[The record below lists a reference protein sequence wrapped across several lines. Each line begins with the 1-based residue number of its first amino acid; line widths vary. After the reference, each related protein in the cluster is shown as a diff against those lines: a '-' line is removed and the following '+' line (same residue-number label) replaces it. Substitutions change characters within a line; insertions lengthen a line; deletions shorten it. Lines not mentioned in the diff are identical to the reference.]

1 MEANRQQFRFCGE
14 GSKLHGR
21 LPSAISPDCLMR
33 TTSAVLLALLL
44 LAAPGAAQAQFTY
57 TTNNGAITLAEYT
70 GSGGAV
76 AISNFVASIGDYAF
90 SGCTGLTGVTIPDG
104 VTSIGEGVFNDCTS
118 LGSVL
123 FPGSLTNIGYFAFQ
137 GCNGLTTVT
146 LPGSVSSI
154 GYGAFQ
160 LCPSL
165 SSAYFQG
172 NAPDTN
178 SPVFIGFE
186 YATVYYLPGATGWA
200 EFAANTG
207 LSPILWNPMILTGNA
222 GFGLTNNQFRF
233 NVTGTTNIP
242 IVVEACANLAN
253 PVWISLTN
261 VTLTNGLF
269 HFSEP
274 LQAGSPARYY
284 RIGSP

>member
-1 MEANRQQFRFCGE
+1 M
-14 GSKLHGR
+14 K
-21 LPSAISPDCLMR
+21 
-33 TTSAVLLALLL
+33 TTSPVLLALLL
-44 LAAPGAAQAQFTY
+44 LAATGAAQAQFTY
-57 TTNNGAITLAEYT
+57 TTNNGAITLAGYT

-76 AISNFVASIGDYAF
+76 VISNFVTSVGDYAF
-90 SGCTGLTGVTIPDG
+90 SGCTGLTGVTIPDS
-104 VTSIGEGVFNDCTS
+104 VTSIGEETFNDCTS

-123 FPGSLTNIGYFAFQ
+123 FSGSLTNIGYFAFE
-137 GCNGLTTVT
+137 GCNSLTTVT
-146 LPGSVSSI
+146 IPGSVSGI

-165 SSAYFQG
+165 SRAYFQG

-178 SPVFIGFE
+178 SAVFIGFE
-186 YATVYYLPGATGWA
+186 YATVYYLPGTTGWA

-207 LSPILWNPMILTGNA
+207 LAPILWNPLIQSGNA

-233 NVTGTTNIP
+233 NVTGTANIP
-242 IVVEACANLAN
+242 IVVEACADLAN

-269 HFSEP
+269 HFSDPVPEG
-274 LQAGSPARYY
+274 GSSRFY
-284 RIGSP
+284 RISSP